1 MSDAKL
7 QNCKNS
13 KVHWALF
20 YFEPLSFP
28 SVRKEENA
36 Q

>member
-1 MSDAKL
+1 MSDAKV

-20 YFEPLSFP
+20 YFEPLYFP
-28 SVRKEENA
+28 SVRKEKNA